1 MFRKVVPQEVLS
13 EVERALEVA
22 ALELQLWSGRWAYW
36 PEDDPSFAREIAE
49 FPTIAICQRALV
61 ELRRARD
68 RRALA
73 NAAEALSHAR
83 LALAAIDGEAYCAD
97 EAGAEPDERWI
108 DVEPTL
114 RVCDDTL
121 LALRSEG
128 IRATPSS
135 SPPTGGP
142 PGEG

>member
-1 MFRKVVPQEVLS
+1 MFRKLVPPELLS
-13 EVERALEVA
+13 EVERTIEVA

-61 ELRRARD
+61 ELRRTRD
-68 RRALA
+68 RRALCA
-73 NAAEALSHAR
+73 AAEALAHAR
-83 LALAAIDGEAYCAD
+83 HALATIDGEAYCAD
-97 EAGAEPDERWI
+97 ESGIDDERWI

-114 RVCDDTL
+114 RLCDDTL
-121 LALRSEG
+121 LSLRSEG
-128 IRATPSS
+128 VRASPTS

-142 PGEG
+142 PGQ

>member
-1 MFRKVVPQEVLS
+1 MFRKVVPPEIMC

-22 ALELQLWSGRWAYW
+22 WLELQFWSGRWAYW

-49 FPTIAICQRALV
+49 FPTIAVCQRALA

-68 RRALA
+68 RRALY
-73 NAAEALSHAR
+73 AAAVALTHAR
-83 LALAAIDGEAYCAD
+83 HALATIDGEAYCAD
-97 EAGAEPDERWI
+97 EAGLESERWI

-114 RVCDDTL
+114 RLCDDVL

-128 IRATPSS
+128 IHPESTS

-142 PGEG
+142 GRA